1 MTDAAPPVSPH
12 RARRMLSSL
21 IGGASP
27 DEIGAK
33 ENLPTTEVEQ
43 ALSDEL
49 GRRWTPTPSEYAKV
63 QIARLET
70 FCLPLA
76 ARVEAGDL
84 AAIDRA
90 LKILDRLDRYHGF
103 RRATP
108 ALEPYGEA
116 HRERLLAKLNAAA
129 ANLADAESEGRDH
142 A

>member
-1 MTDAAPPVSPH
+1 MIDAAPDISPH
-12 RARRMLSSL
+12 RSRRMLAAL

-27 DEIGAK
+27 EEIAAAEGLPAK
-33 ENLPTTEVEQ
+33 TVEQ

-49 GRRWTPTPSEYAKV
+49 GRRWTPSPGEYAKV
-63 QIARLET
+63 QAARLET
-70 FCLPLA
+70 FCLILA
-76 ARVEAGDL
+76 DRVEAGEL
-84 AAIDRA
+84 GAVDRA

-108 ALEPYGEA
+108 AIDPYDEG

-129 ANLADAESEGRDH
+129 ANLADAETGRRDP